1 MGITYLAPSVTSSD
15 NSECLNY
22 LYFLILVFPISKNGI
37 NNGTYLLGLLW
48 GLSEMISCKKHT
60 AVSGI

>member
-1 MGITYLAPSVTSSD
+1 MGITYLAPSVTNSD

-48 GLSEMISCKKHT
+48 ALSEMISCKKYT